1 MARIG
6 PLVSIDDYP
15 ILVDKFHN
23 EVFLA
28 EEITS
33 RLNISDVYLLYIYTE
48 ILNRLLRNNNDI
60 PFFHFVQLKYIC
72 FIICNT

>member
-1 MARIG
+1 MVHIC
-6 PLVSIDDYP
+6 PLLLIVEHP

-60 PFFHFVQLKYIC
+60 PFFHFV
-72 FIICNT
+72 